1 MGGVPK
7 TLEPVKLF
15 TGLILSQG
23 IAFDAVKPALEAAFG
38 PADRVSPE
46 MDFSKYTPYYH
57 DEMGEGLRRVF
68 VSFDRLIDRTLLP
81 DIKHRTGKIEAEF
94 LLHGKRCVNLDPGYL
109 TMGQLFLASTKNN
122 FFRIYLCD
130 GIFAEVTLYYERGG
144 YVDFPW
150 TYRDYQSAA
159 YKNIFLQIR
168 AIYKKQLA
176 VLR

>member
-1 MGGVPK
+1 MKRFAEMQLAKLVCGV
-7 TLEPVKLF
+7 
-15 TGLILSQG
+15 ILSKQQVLG
-23 IAFDAVKPALEAAFG
+23 AVLEKLAALYG
-38 PADRVSPE
+38 PVDFASE
-46 MDFSKYTPYYH
+46 GMDFNAFTDYYNE
-57 DEMGEGLRRVF
+57 EMGAGLTRHF
-68 VSFDRLIDRTLLP
+68 VSFERLVDRTTLP
-81 DIKHRTGKIEAEF
+81 GIKHATCAIELQCAVQGNRT
-94 LLHGKRCVNLDPGYL
+94 VNLDPGYL
-109 TMGQLFLASTKNN
+109 TLGQLFLASTKDN
-122 FFRIYLCD
+122 FFRIYLGQ